1 MKKKNSLAKSAQIRQ
16 TKKFNT
22 SIKNFSEAKKK
33 EEVPTAKMRNSV
45 NNNLIHSTNPPSTT
59 SKARKSV
66 KISTTKKKESNTE
79 NKNNTN
85 TNNKRKSIMKKSETK
100 GIRKETDKK
109 SKTIIG
115 GVKNTVSSKKNSMS
129 VSLKRNTLGTNKTRP
144 SKVQNVNLFNSG
156 KSKNKSKTTRKSV
169 EINDIVD
176 EEEIISS
183 KENQNFKDLRNSQA
197 FNKNES
203 IGINIMNNINN
214 EIENNNEDNNI
225 ILENENEKNLTAEK
239 PNDDAI
245 KNNQLNSPIQ
255 NELIKEKIE
264 GGFINGNIYNVNQE
278 NRLKNKKVETSEY
291 ISEKNKNTMRNL
303 LYLLERKPE
312 DSKNQNIFRSSLNT
326 LDKREKNKLLDIV
339 YHNRKKIYK
348 MRLEDEAK
356 KINSLNSVNLV
367 KTPNPLK
374 ALNSLDEINKIDQN
388 LEKQTPFYPG
398 NYQDKYQ
405 TIKNKYLMMVS
416 TPNPRKQFPTFYH
429 DKYFIDY
436 VDGKCPNV
444 DVLERTMR
452 YEKNIHNAN
461 NNFNG
466 TISERH
472 KINKSYND
480 KFHFMEKNDLSVEK
494 RDNRYMYY
502 NYRFMVNTIDDKLNG
517 FINDRDFRYSF
528 QPLHKNNSDF
538 GLNKGNI
545 DSNRN
550 QRVSKL
556 YKDINNDIYSLA
568 PQEYGLRKTFSE
580 RNPFL

>member
-1 MKKKNSLAKSAQIRQ
+1 MKKKNSLAKSTQIRP

-22 SIKNFSEAKKK
+22 SIKNFSEAKKN
-33 EEVPTAKMRNSV
+33 EEIPPNKMRNSV

-59 SKARKSV
+59 SKPRKSV
-66 KISTTKKKESNTE
+66 KITTKKKSVNTD
-79 NKNNTN
+79 NINNTN
-85 TNNKRKSIMKKSETK
+85 NNNTKRKSIMKRTETK
-100 GIRKETDKK
+100 GVRKDTDKK
-109 SKTIIG
+109 SKTTIG
-115 GVKNTVSSKKNSMS
+115 GIKNTASSKKNSMS
-129 VSLKRNTLGTNKTRP
+129 VSLKRNTLTNNKKRT
-144 SKVQNVNLFNSG
+144 SKVQNVNLFDSG

-183 KENQNFKDLRNSQA
+183 KENQNYKDIRNSQA

-214 EIENNNEDNNI
+214 EYENNNEDNNI

-239 PNDDAI
+239 PDDDAL

-278 NRLKNKKVETSEY
+278 NRLKNKKVETSEF

-312 DSKNQNIFRSSLNT
+312 DSKNQNLFRSSLNT

-348 MRLEDEAK
+348 MKLEDETK
-356 KINSLNSVNLV
+356 KLNSVNLLQ
-367 KTPNPLK
+367 TPNPIK
-374 ALNSLDEINKIDQN
+374 ALNSLNEIDKIGQEV
-388 LEKQTPFYPG
+388 EKQTPFYPS

-405 TIKNKYLMMVS
+405 TMKNKYLMMVS
-416 TPNPRKQFPTFYH
+416 TPNPRKKFPTFYH

-436 VDGKCPNV
+436 VDGKCPNL
-444 DVLERTMR
+444 DILERTMR
-452 YEKNIHNAN
+452 YEKNIHNVN
-461 NNFNG
+461 NNLSG
-466 TISERH
+466 TISDRH
-472 KINKSYND
+472 KFNRSYND

-517 FINDRDFRYSF
+517 FINDRDFRHSF

-538 GLNKGNI
+538 GLNKGNG

-556 YKDINNDIYSLA
+556 YNNINNDIYSLA
-568 PQEYGLRKTFSE
+568 PQEYGMRKTFSE

>member
-85 TNNKRKSIMKKSETK
+85 TNNKRKSIMKKSEIK

-109 SKTIIG
+109 SKTTIS

-239 PNDDAI
+239 PDDDAL

-278 NRLKNKKVETSEY
+278 NRLKNKKVETSEF

-312 DSKNQNIFRSSLNT
+312 DSKNQNLFRSSLNT

-348 MRLEDEAK
+348 MKLEDETK
-356 KINSLNSVNLV
+356 KLNSVNLLQ
-367 KTPNPLK
+367 TPNPIK
-374 ALNSLDEINKIDQN
+374 ALNSLNEIDKIGQEV
-388 LEKQTPFYPG
+388 EKQTPFYPS

-405 TIKNKYLMMVS
+405 TMKNKYLMMVS
-416 TPNPRKQFPTFYH
+416 TPNPRKKFPTFYH

-436 VDGKCPNV
+436 VDGKCPNL
-444 DVLERTMR
+444 DILERTMR
-452 YEKNIHNAN
+452 YEKNIHNVN
-461 NNFNG
+461 NNLSG
-466 TISERH
+466 TISDRH
-472 KINKSYND
+472 KFNRSYND

-517 FINDRDFRYSF
+517 FINDRDFRHSF

-538 GLNKGNI
+538 GLNKGNG

-556 YKDINNDIYSLA
+556 YNNINNDIYSLA
-568 PQEYGLRKTFSE
+568 PQEYGMRKTFSE

>member
-85 TNNKRKSIMKKSETK
+85 TNNKRKSIMKKSEIK

-109 SKTIIG
+109 SKTTIS

-239 PNDDAI
+239 PNDDVI

-452 YEKNIHNAN
+452 YEKNIHNAK

-472 KINKSYND
+472 KINRSYND

-550 QRVSKL
+550 QRVIKL

>member
-1 MKKKNSLAKSAQIRQ
+1 
-16 TKKFNT
+16 
-22 SIKNFSEAKKK
+22 
-33 EEVPTAKMRNSV
+33 
-45 NNNLIHSTNPPSTT
+45 
-59 SKARKSV
+59 
-66 KISTTKKKESNTE
+66 
-79 NKNNTN
+79 
-85 TNNKRKSIMKKSETK
+85 MKKSETK

-239 PNDDAI
+239 PDDDEL

-367 KTPNPLK
+367 KTPNPRK

-472 KINKSYND
+472 KINRSYND

>member
-1 MKKKNSLAKSAQIRQ
+1 
-16 TKKFNT
+16 
-22 SIKNFSEAKKK
+22 
-33 EEVPTAKMRNSV
+33 
-45 NNNLIHSTNPPSTT
+45 
-59 SKARKSV
+59 
-66 KISTTKKKESNTE
+66 
-79 NKNNTN
+79 
-85 TNNKRKSIMKKSETK
+85 
-100 GIRKETDKK
+100 
-109 SKTIIG
+109 
-115 GVKNTVSSKKNSMS
+115 
-129 VSLKRNTLGTNKTRP
+129 
-144 SKVQNVNLFNSG
+144 
-156 KSKNKSKTTRKSV
+156 
-169 EINDIVD
+169 
-176 EEEIISS
+176 
-183 KENQNFKDLRNSQA
+183 
-197 FNKNES
+197 
-203 IGINIMNNINN
+203 
-214 EIENNNEDNNI
+214 
-225 ILENENEKNLTAEK
+225 
-239 PNDDAI
+239 
-245 KNNQLNSPIQ
+245 
-255 NELIKEKIE
+255 LIKEKIE

-538 GLNKGNI
+538 GLNKGNV

>member
-85 TNNKRKSIMKKSETK
+85 TNNKRKSIMKKSEIK

-109 SKTIIG
+109 SKTTIS

-239 PNDDAI
+239 PNDDVI

-452 YEKNIHNAN
+452 YEKNIHNAK

-472 KINKSYND
+472 KINRSYND